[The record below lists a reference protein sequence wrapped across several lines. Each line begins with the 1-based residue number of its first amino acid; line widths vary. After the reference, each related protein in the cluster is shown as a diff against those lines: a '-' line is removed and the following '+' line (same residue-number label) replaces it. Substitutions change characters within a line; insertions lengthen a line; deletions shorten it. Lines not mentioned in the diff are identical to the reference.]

1 MALSRFAHWH
11 KLSPYNDEDSPS
23 TNYVATRVAR
33 TEVVMRFNVR
43 IISLVLIA
51 VSIVSVSGSAQ
62 TQDDKTLA
70 PYFFVQGDPN
80 LDHLPLKDTH
90 VQIDVSGVIADVK
103 VLQTYRNEGSR
114 PINARYVFPA
124 STRAAV
130 YSMRM
135 WIGDQVIYAKIKERE
150 QAKQEFDKAK
160 QEGKSASL
168 LEQNRPN
175 VFSMSLANVMP
186 GDQVEVELRYTELL
200 APTDGVYEVVFPTVV
215 GPRYSSQPEPSAPQE
230 DKWVKSPYLNQDVK
244 PTSSLHISARISAG
258 VPIRDLICTSHQI
271 SPQWQS
277 PAVAQL
283 VLDNTAQSQGDRD
296 FILRYRLSGDQIA
309 SGLLLY
315 KGADENFFLYMAQP
329 PRRVADAE
337 IPAREYIFV
346 VDVSG
351 SMDGFPLNTAKR
363 LLRDL
368 IGQLRPSDL
377 FNVVLFAGD
386 SAALSAKSLRADQQ
400 NISKAIR
407 LIEQQRGGGGT
418 ELLAAVKQAM
428 SLPREANV
436 SRSVVLV
443 TDGYISGEKGVFD
456 YIRDNLNQCNVF
468 SFGIG
473 SSVNR
478 YLIEGVAKAGMGE
491 PFVVT
496 QEAEASVVADKFREY
511 IQTPLLTDIQVSAR
525 GFDIYDAHPERL
537 PDLFARRPVILYGK
551 WRGPVSGT
559 FELRGKTGQGDYLT
573 RLDVAGVQPEETNR
587 ALRYLWARSRIA
599 ELSDYGSGVADQD
612 RIKDITALG
621 LKYNLLTQYT
631 SFIAV
636 REKVINDQ
644 GPAEDVDQP
653 LPLPEGVSD
662 LAVGSEPELLWL
674 IAATM
679 MIAIVMLLRWRRRFV
694 RSGVEVLR

>member
-1 MALSRFAHWH
+1 
-11 KLSPYNDEDSPS
+11 
-23 TNYVATRVAR
+23 
-33 TEVVMRFNVR
+33 MRFNMR
-43 IISLVLIA
+43 IVCLVLIA
-51 VSIVSVSGSAQ
+51 TSIVSLSGSAQ
-62 TQDDKTLA
+62 TQNDKTLA

-80 LDHLPLKDTH
+80 VDHLPLKDTH

-135 WIGDQVIYAKIKERE
+135 WIGDQMVVAKIKERE
-150 QAKQEFDKAK
+150 KAKQEFDKAK

-186 GDQVEVELRYTELL
+186 GDEVEVELRYTELL
-200 APTDGVYEVVFPTVV
+200 TPTDGVYEVVFPAVV
-215 GPRYSSQPEPSAPQE
+215 GPRYSSQSESSSSGGPQE
-230 DKWVKSPYLNQDVK
+230 GDIVKTPYLHQGDK
-244 PTSSLHISARISAG
+244 PASALHISAWISAG

-277 PAVAQL
+277 PTIAEL
-283 VLDNTAQSQGDRD
+283 VLDNTGQFQGDRD
-296 FILRYRLSGDQIA
+296 FILRYRLSGEQIA

-315 KGADENFFLYMAQP
+315 QGNDENFFLYMAQP
-329 PRRVADAE
+329 PQRVTDAE
-337 IPAREYIFV
+337 IPPREYIFV

-386 SAALSAKSLRADQQ
+386 SATLSANSLRSNQE

-407 LIEQQRGGGGT
+407 LIEQQRGSGGT

-428 SLPREANV
+428 SLPREAKV

-456 YIRDNLNQCNVF
+456 YIRENLNQCNVF

-496 QEAEASVVADKFREY
+496 TEAEAPAVAAKFREY
-511 IQTPLLTDIQVSAR
+511 IQTPLLTDIQVR
-525 GFDIYDAHPERL
+525 PIGFDIYDVNPARL
-537 PDLFARRPVILYGK
+537 PDLFAQRPVILFGK
-551 WRGPVSGT
+551 WRGPVGGT
-559 FELRGKTGQGDYLT
+559 LELRGRTGQGEYLT
-573 RLDVAGVQPEETNR
+573 HVDVAGIQPDESNQ

-599 ELSDYGSGVADQD
+599 ELSDYGFGDPDAD
-612 RIKDITALG
+612 RIRDVTSLG

-636 REKVINDQ
+636 REKISNNQ
-644 GPAEDVDQP
+644 GPAQDVEQP
-653 LPLPEGVSD
+653 LPLPLGVSD
-662 LAVGSEPELLWL
+662 MAVGSEPELLWL
-674 IAATM
+674 IAVSMIIAT
-679 MIAIVMLLRWRRRFV
+679 VMLLRRRRGFV
-694 RSGVEVLR
+694 NG